1 MGIDRRLQQV
11 AKKTWPGE
19 NKNMMNDGNRKAE
32 PPKSEDTQNL
42 SGMAKAFLVSVA
54 WSYAE
59 ALDRMKRSR
68 NPQEPAPESP
78 TEQVEPDTEK
88 N

>member
-1 MGIDRRLQQV
+1 
-11 AKKTWPGE
+11 
-19 NKNMMNDGNRKAE
+19 MMNDGNQKAE
-32 PPKSEDTQNL
+32 APESEESQNL

-59 ALDRMKRSR
+59 ALEATKRSR
-68 NPQEPAPESP
+68 NPQEPAPEAP